1 MVGAFFGPM
10 SGSRRNGSGDAPGGF
25 RTNVET
31 TPSTGDALAPGTC
44 GPFAIMFGA
53 LGTLCAEGSFGARS
67 GWWEAGGR
75 KRGRFAR
82 GGKKES
88 AFPSDAGGRGV
99 AGKRRGPGD
108 SPAASLVGGAP
119 TVGRGAETVYG
130 PLTMCMCGP
139 FDEMSESRKNGSG
152 EDSSSDAFSP
162 KSSSSS
168 EEIYHWTPVGGDV
181 PMDGG
186 GAGIVYE
193 YECKDGAGWT
203 ASLGALGPK
212 AGISEPRGKSSGE
225 DSTAAFR
232 TGAASRGRVGA
243 AGGEIRSTNKFI
255 SGAMLEKILYVI

>member
-1 MVGAFFGPM
+1 MFEDVEPAPGCGTPGGLTAGTAPTVVEGSQRPVTIDLMVFALEDIQEHSPDRRGDGMLHRRLEELRCESIAEQNPLGRGLICARRRRA
-10 SGSRRNGSGDAPGGF
+10 SGSSGS
-25 RTNVET
+25 T
-31 TPSTGDALAPGTC
+31 
-44 GPFAIMFGA
+44 FA
-53 LGTLCAEGSFGARS
+53 
-67 GWWEAGGR
+67 
-75 KRGRFAR
+75 
-82 GGKKES
+82 
-88 AFPSDAGGRGV
+88 
-99 AGKRRGPGD
+99 
-108 SPAASLVGGAP
+108 